1 MLTESQSEKPKL
13 ENSVET
19 ARELKILIER
29 TGVVNQIRNEL
40 FNEWLNSEPMIWPQ
54 IKAKL
59 ALLSTG
65 ELLLNR
71 MATPD
76 E

>member
-1 MLTESQSEKPKL
+1 
-13 ENSVET
+13 VAT
-19 ARELKILIER
+19 AQELKILIER
-29 TGVVNQIRNEL
+29 TGVLNEVRNEL
-40 FNEWLNSEPMIWPQ
+40 FKEWLNTEPMQWPQ
-54 IKAKL
+54 IRAKL